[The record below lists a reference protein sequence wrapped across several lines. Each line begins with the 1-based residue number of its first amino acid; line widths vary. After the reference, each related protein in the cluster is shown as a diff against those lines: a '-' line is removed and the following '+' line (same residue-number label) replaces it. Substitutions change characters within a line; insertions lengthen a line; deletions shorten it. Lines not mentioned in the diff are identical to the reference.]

1 MRKKVIE
8 IQDGGSAGFNNII
21 FDDGS
26 CLVARIGF
34 LEKIGISVGQEIDY
48 DVLHKQST
56 DDCYRDCY
64 ETALHYLEYRSRSE
78 TELRR
83 HLLNKR
89 KYDVKSVDRCIEKLK
104 EIRLIDDN
112 AFAELW
118 IQDRLCHRP
127 KSRLMI
133 KKELLQKG
141 VDNDIANRVT
151 ESIDDMEGAYKA
163 GLKKVRLL
171 HNLQYRDFYKRL
183 ASYLGRRG
191 YSGDSVHYAIGRLW
205 KSICNE
211 SSE

>member
-8 IQDGGSAGFNNII
+8 IQDGDAAGFNNIV
-21 FDDGS
+21 FDDKS
-26 CLVARIGF
+26 CLVARLGF
-34 LEKIGISVGQEIDY
+34 IKKTGICIGQEIDFE
-48 DVLHKQST
+48 VLYKQSV
-56 DDCYRDCY
+56 DDCYKDCY

-78 TELRR
+78 TELRT

-89 KYDVKSVDRCIEKLK
+89 KYDVKVVDRCIEKLK

-127 KSRLMI
+127 KSRMMI

-141 VDNDIANRVT
+141 VDNEIANRVT
-151 ESIDDMEGAYKA
+151 ENIDDIEGAYKA
-163 GLKKVRLL
+163 GLKKARLL

-183 ASYLGRRG
+183 ALYLGRRG
-191 YSGDSVHYAIGRLW
+191 FSGDAVHSAVGRLW
-205 KSICNE
+205 KTICSE
-211 SSE
+211 SSD